1 MAGAL
6 AGRRTALANN
16 LNPARPLRPPFVSVA
31 VPEPA
36 GEGAGHTLFFMPSPS
51 VTPRLT
57 PVALAVFAGVAAMQW
72 LLLRTGWPGL
82 LPGIFFVALWCLC
95 VALAQPLWDW
105 LHRTATTA
113 DPSARRRRLVLL
125 AALAPVCAFVTFLF
139 VHLVWTAFRAG
150 QAYLPGVRQAFD
162 LLHDA
167 SAAVAFVLYFLRQML
182 ASVEAPRRAD
192 PRGGIALL
200 LCLLTLQAVAAVVRH
215 YAPAWDFG
223 RAAGLLAL
231 GVALFL
237 PVEWALA
244 WALRFFQPPDQ
255 RRARA
260 FAGHSLAL
268 AMLGGKSP
276 VQVLA
281 VAIKESFGL
290 EIRGSWLAR
299 YARLCIEP
307 LLLVLVLAGWLST
320 SLVLVPPDSEAVR
333 VTWGRF
339 QPVTLGPGLHFIAPW
354 PMERVRVV
362 PSRRVQDFSLGFDQ
376 DLGGPVL
383 WTEVHFAGES
393 NLLVGNGEE
402 VLTFNVPVHFD
413 LSSPL
418 AAERASAAPGL
429 LLSSFAQ
436 RELLLAT
443 APRES
448 FGIMTT
454 DRAAVSVEIQQRLQL
469 ASDRLGLGARIRY
482 VGLKDIHP
490 PVAVAPAYQEVISAR
505 EQRRMMID
513 LAAANR
519 ITGLAT
525 AQTEAFRARR
535 QAESFAAERVAA
547 VAGEAFLLTGK
558 VDARRVDPELFDFRN
573 RILVAEEV
581 IPKLRLVLTDVRR
594 IQDHTYTLD
603 LREGANTYP

>member
-1 MAGAL
+1 MT
-6 AGRRTALANN
+6 R
-16 LNPARPLRPPFVSVA
+16 
-31 VPEPA
+31 
-36 GEGAGHTLFFMPSPS
+36 PS
-51 VTPRLT
+51 VTPRLA
-57 PVALAVFAGVAAMQW
+57 PVALAVFAGVAVMQW
-72 LLLRTGWPGL
+72 LLLRAGWPGL
-82 LPGIFFVALWCLC
+82 LPGIFFVSLWCLF
-95 VALAQPLWDW
+95 VALAQPGWDW
-105 LHRTATTA
+105 LHRSGVDA
-113 DPSARRRRLVLL
+113 SARRRRLVLL
-125 AALAPVCAFVTFLF
+125 AALAPVCAFIAVIF
-139 VHLVWTAFRAG
+139 VYLVWASYRTG
-150 QAYLPGVRQAFD
+150 QGYLPGSLAGLPRTALV
-162 LLHDA
+162 
-167 SAAVAFVLYFLRQML
+167 SAAAAFMLYFLRQTL
-182 ASVEAPRRAD
+182 ASVEVPRRAD

-200 LCLLTLQAVAAVVRH
+200 LCLLTLQAIAAAVCH
-215 YAPAWDFG
+215 YVPAWDFG
-223 RAAGLLAL
+223 RAVGLLAL
-231 GVALFL
+231 GIALFL

-244 WALRFFQPPDQ
+244 WVLRFFQPPDQ
-255 RRARA
+255 RRSRA
-260 FAGHSLAL
+260 FAGHSLSL
-268 AMLGGKSP
+268 AMLGGRSP

-299 YARLCIEP
+299 YAKLSLEP

-339 QPVTLGPGLHFIAPW
+339 QPATLGPGLHFIAPW
-354 PMERVRVV
+354 PMEHVRVV
-362 PSRRVQDFSLGFDQ
+362 PSRRVQEFALGFDR

-383 WTEVHFAGES
+383 WTEVHFSGES

-402 VLTFNVPVHFD
+402 VLTFNVPVYFD

-418 AAERASAAPGL
+418 EAERASASPGL
-429 LLSSFAQ
+429 LLSNLAQ

-443 APRES
+443 ASRES
-448 FGIMTT
+448 FGIMTNE
-454 DRAAVSVEIQQRLQL
+454 RAAVSLEIHQRLQL
-469 ASDRLGLGARIRY
+469 AADQLGLGASIRY

-525 AQTEAFRARR
+525 AQTDAFRVRR

-558 VDARRVDPELFDFRN
+558 VDARRVDPELFDFHN

-581 IPKLRLVLTDVRR
+581 IPKLRLILTDVRK

-603 LREGANTYP
+603 LRGGANTYP